1 MRKSGIL
8 MHLSSLPNPYGIGT
22 VGKCAREFV
31 DFLHSAG
38 QTVWQIL
45 PVSPTGCGNSP
56 YQSFSAFAGNPYL
69 IDLDEL
75 ISQGL
80 LRRDEVES
88 ISWAASEDR
97 VDYGVLY
104 RERLR
109 LLRLAYDRFVPTGDF
124 DRFVAEQASWLEDY
138 ALFMV
143 LKERFEG
150 RPWQNWSLSLMM
162 RLPDMIEV
170 CRREYEQEI
179 RFHFFLQYTFF
190 SQWKA
195 LRQYANSLGI
205 RILGD
210 VPIYVPLDSA
220 DVWSAPQLFQL
231 DGSCRPTMVAGCP
244 PDSFTAEGQL
254 WGNPLYDWEVMKKH
268 GYSWWLR
275 RLEAAAKMYDIVRLD
290 HFRGFESYWAVPAGA
305 ETAAAGS
312 WQPGPGM
319 DFLQAV
325 RKALPHLELIAED
338 LGYVT
343 PQVRQLQEQSGYPGM
358 KVIQFAF
365 DSREVGNYL
374 PDTYTEN
381 SVCYSGTHDNPT
393 LAQWLQEV
401 APEDLAEAVR
411 YLGLS
416 REEGMV
422 RGLLRGCMESVSRL
436 CIVQLQDWL
445 ELDGEARMNTP
456 GTVSDANWTWRAQP
470 GCLTKELAAS
480 IREMTGKYG
489 RL

>member
-8 MHLSSLPNPYGIGT
+8 MHISSLPNPYGIGT

-31 DFLHSAG
+31 DFLHDAG

-45 PVSPTGCGNSP
+45 PLSPTGCGNSP

-75 ISQGL
+75 IEQGL
-80 LRRDEVES
+80 LTRQEVEAVC
-88 ISWAASEDR
+88 WASEEGR

-104 RERLR
+104 RERLQ
-109 LLRLAYDRFVPTGDF
+109 LLRLAYDRFVPDEEF
-124 DRFVAEQASWLEDY
+124 EQFVAENALWLEDY

-150 RPWQNWSLSLMM
+150 RPWQSWSLSLMM
-162 RLPDMIEV
+162 RLPEMMEV
-170 CRREYEQEI
+170 CRREYAQEI
-179 RFHFFLQYTFF
+179 RFRYFLQDTFF
-190 SQWKA
+190 TQWKA
-195 LRQYANSLGI
+195 LRQYANSRGI

-220 DVWSAPQLFQL
+220 DVWSAPHLFQL
-231 DGSCRPTMVAGCP
+231 DGNCRPTMVAGCP

-254 WGNPLYDWEVMKKH
+254 WGNPLYNWDVMKQH
-268 GYSWWLR
+268 GYSWWIR
-275 RLEAAAKMYDIVRLD
+275 RLEAAAKMFDAVRLD

-305 ETAAAGS
+305 ENAVGGS

-319 DFLQAV
+319 EFLQAV
-325 RKALPHLELIAED
+325 RTALPHLEFIAED

-343 PQVRQLQEQSGYPGM
+343 PEVRRLQEQSGYPGM

-365 DSREVGNYL
+365 DSREAGNYL

-393 LAQWLQEV
+393 LAQWLEEV
-401 APEDLAEAVR
+401 APKDLEEAVQ

-416 REEGMV
+416 KEEGLV
-422 RGLLRGCMESVSRL
+422 RGLLRGCMESVSKL
-436 CIVQLQDWL
+436 CVIQLQDWL
-445 ELDGEARMNTP
+445 ELGAEARMNTP

-470 GCLTKELAAS
+470 GCLTKELAER
-480 IREMTGKYG
+480 IREMTEQYG
-489 RL
+489 RG